1 MSNNLSM
8 KGAPPMTTGNKA
20 ILAGGC
26 FWNLQERVRDRV
38 GVLTTRAGYAG
49 GDTPNPTYDQPDGH
63 AESVEVEYDAER
75 IDFRRVLEYFFSVH
89 DPTTK
94 DRQGKD
100 VGRRYRSAIL
110 YLDDEQKRIA
120 LATIA
125 DIDQSDQFRDEIV
138 TEVTAVEHFWEA
150 ESEHQDYLQ
159 K

>member
-1 MSNNLSM
+1 
-8 KGAPPMTTGNKA
+8 MTTGNKA

-26 FWNLQERVRDRV
+26 FWNLQERIRGKE
-38 GVLTTRAGYAG
+38 GVLSTRVGYAG
-49 GDTPNPTYDQPDGH
+49 GDTSNPTYDQLDGH
-63 AESVEVEYDAER
+63 AESLELEYDPER
-75 IDFRRVLEYFFSVH
+75 IDFRRVLEYFFNVH

-100 VGRRYRSAIL
+100 VGRRYRSAIF

-125 DIDQSDQFRDEIV
+125 DIDQSDQFRDKIV
-138 TEVTAVEHFWEA
+138 TEVIAAEHFWEA
-150 ESEHQDYLQ
+150 EPEHQDHLQ

>member
-1 MSNNLSM
+1 
-8 KGAPPMTTGNKA
+8 MTTGNKA

-26 FWNLQERVRDRV
+26 FWNLQERVRNKE
-38 GVLTTRAGYAG
+38 GVLSTRVGYAG
-49 GDTPNPTYDQPDGH
+49 GDTPSPTYDELDGH
-63 AESVEVEYDAER
+63 AESVELEYDPAR
-75 IDFRRVLEYFFSVH
+75 IDFRRVLDYFFSVH

-100 VGRRYRSAIL
+100 VGRRYRSAIF

-120 LATIA
+120 LATIT
-125 DIDQSDQFRDEIV
+125 DIDQSDQFRDPIV
-138 TEVTAVEHFWEA
+138 TEVTAVERFWEA

>member
-1 MSNNLSM
+1 
-8 KGAPPMTTGNKA
+8 MTTANKA

-26 FWNLQERVRDRV
+26 FWNLQERLRGKE
-38 GVLTTRAGYAG
+38 GVLSTRVGYAG
-49 GDTPNPTYDQPDGH
+49 GDTSNPTYGQLDGH
-63 AESVEVEYDAER
+63 AESLELEYDPER
-75 IDFRRVLEYFFSVH
+75 IDFRRVLEYFFNVH

-100 VGRRYRSAIL
+100 VGRRYRSAIF

-125 DIDQSDQFRDEIV
+125 DIDQSDQFRDKIV
-138 TEVTAVEHFWEA
+138 TEVVAAEHFWEA
-150 ESEHQDYLQ
+150 EPEHQDHLQ

>member
-1 MSNNLSM
+1 
-8 KGAPPMTTGNKA
+8 MTTGNKA

-26 FWNLQERVRDRV
+26 FWNLQERLRDKEGVVSTRV
-38 GVLTTRAGYAG
+38 GYAG

-63 AESVEVEYDAER
+63 AESVEVIYDSEH
-75 IDFRRVLEYFFSVH
+75 IDFRKVLEYFFNVH

-100 VGRRYRSAIL
+100 VGRRYRSAIF

-125 DIDQSDQFRDEIV
+125 DIDSSGQWHDDIV
-138 TEVTAVEHFWEA
+138 TEVTAAEHFWEG
-150 ESEHQDYLQ
+150 EPEHQDYLQ

>member
-1 MSNNLSM
+1 
-8 KGAPPMTTGNKA
+8 MTTGDKA

-26 FWNLQERVRDRV
+26 FWNLQERVRDKK
-38 GVLTTRAGYAG
+38 GVLSTRVGYAG
-49 GDTPNPTYDQPDGH
+49 GDTPNPTYDRLDGH
-63 AESVEVEYDAER
+63 AESLKVEYDTER

-100 VGRRYRSAIL
+100 VGRRYRSAIM

-125 DIDQSDQFRDEIV
+125 DIDQSDQFRDKIV
-138 TEVTAVEHFWEA
+138 TEVIAAEHFWEA
-150 ESEHQDYLQ
+150 EPEHQDHLQ

>member
-1 MSNNLSM
+1 
-8 KGAPPMTTGNKA
+8 MTTGNKA

-26 FWNLQERVRDRV
+26 FWNLQERVRDKE
-38 GVLTTRAGYAG
+38 GVLSTRVGYAG
-49 GDTPNPTYDQPDGH
+49 GDIPNPTYDESDGH
-63 AESVEVEYDAER
+63 AESVEVVYDPER

-100 VGRRYRSAIL
+100 VGRRYRSAIF
-110 YLDDEQKRIA
+110 YLDDEQKRNA
-120 LATIA
+120 LATIT
-125 DIDQSDQFRDEIV
+125 DIDQSDQFRDQIV

>member
-1 MSNNLSM
+1 
-8 KGAPPMTTGNKA
+8 MTTGNKA

-26 FWNLQERVRDRV
+26 FWNLQERIRDKE
-38 GVLTTRAGYAG
+38 GVLSTRVGYAG

-63 AESVEVEYDAER
+63 AESLELDYDPEQ
-75 IDFRRVLEYFFSVH
+75 IDFRKVLEYFFSVH

-100 VGRRYRSAIL
+100 VGRRYRSAIF

-120 LATIA
+120 LTTIA
-125 DIDQSDQFRDEIV
+125 DIDQSDQWHGDIV
-138 TEVTAVEHFWEA
+138 TEVSGVQQFWEA
-150 ESEHQDYLQ
+150 EPEHQDYLQ